1 MRHAGDFEARR
12 GFTFTVLEPDTERV
26 VGCVY
31 LYPSAS
37 PDHDVEVQSWV
48 RADRAGLDRPLARR
62 GSVARERLA
71 LGEPGPA
78 TGAWA
83 AVAPACHHGVM
94 RSRPAS
100 HLASLGASLLLV
112 ASLAACDGRAPAR
125 DEERS
130 AESAA
135 APSTP
140 TVPPTPSEELGLA
153 AGWGPARAELDRA
166 ARIVE
171 RMELP
176 DLAGQVIVAD
186 WQGTAAPVRMVR
198 DLHLGGVIAFSAN
211 VASADQVRGIN
222 RTLARQV
229 PRKWPLFLSVDQEG
243 GVVERLRGAA
253 TRFPAF
259 MSTGAADDAGLTQ
272 ATYAAGAA
280 ELRGLGFTV
289 DFAPDADV
297 TSGPGDP
304 TIGSRSA
311 SSRPGVVAEHVVAAA
326 TGFSAAGVLPVIK
339 HFPGHGSVP
348 ADSHLTLPVQTRTRA
363 ELEASDFVP
372 FARGVEAGLPAVM
385 VGHIDVRAIDPG
397 VPSSLSRK
405 VVTGLLRDELG
416 FDGLVVTDSLEMAA
430 VTRGRDPGRTAVQA
444 LRAGSDVLLMPLSPA
459 LARAALVRAI
469 RRGDLPRRRLEQAAA
484 RQIALLTH
492 LSSGARKA
500 RVAAPEAS
508 RRLSAAA
515 VTVTDGAC
523 SGRLV
528 GDVVHAYGDP
538 GAVGTFTPAAQ
549 AAGITVLARRSPPT
563 GLTTATPRPE
573 RRKKERKRA
582 HQQRLRAWAMAEAR
596 RERRLDAWN
605 AREEARLAA
614 GTQIGFTGFR
624 DAPVDGQ
631 VAVATDSPW
640 VLGRMSAPTRIAT
653 YGDTPAAM
661 QVLVEVLTGQ
671 AAAPGRLPVTV
682 PGVARPGC

>member
-1 MRHAGDFEARR
+1 
-12 GFTFTVLEPDTERV
+12 
-26 VGCVY
+26 
-31 LYPSAS
+31 
-37 PDHDVEVQSWV
+37 
-48 RADRAGLDRPLARR
+48 
-62 GSVARERLA
+62 
-71 LGEPGPA
+71 
-78 TGAWA
+78 
-83 AVAPACHHGVM
+83 M

-100 HLASLGASLLLV
+100 HLASLGASLALV
-112 ASLAACDGRAPAR
+112 ASLTACDGQDPRG

-130 AESAA
+130 AEGAA
-135 APSTP
+135 ATSTP
-140 TVPPTPSEELGLA
+140 TVPPTPSERLGLA
-153 AGWGPARAELDRA
+153 DGWGPDRADLDRA
-166 ARIVE
+166 ARIVG
-171 RMELP
+171 RMRLP

-211 VASADQVRGIN
+211 VASADQVRTVN
-222 RTLARQV
+222 RTLTRQV
-229 PRKWPLFLSVDQEG
+229 PRKWPLFLGVDQEG

-259 MSTGAADDAGLTQ
+259 MSTGAAGDPGLTREV
-272 ATYAAGAA
+272 YAAGAG

-326 TGFSAAGVLPVIK
+326 TGYASAGVIPVIK

-348 ADSHLTLPVQTRTRA
+348 ADSHLTLPVQTRTRT
-363 ELEASDFVP
+363 ELEASDLVP

-385 VGHIDVRAIDPG
+385 VGHLDVRAVDPR

-416 FDGLVVTDSLEMAA
+416 FEGLVVTDSLEMAA

-444 LRAGSDVLLMPLSPA
+444 LRAGSDVLLMPPSPA
-459 LARAALVRAI
+459 VARAALVRAV
-469 RRGDLPRRRLEQAAA
+469 RSGDLPRRRLEQAAA
-484 RQIALLTH
+484 RQVALLTH
-492 LSSGARKA
+492 LSGPGEARGS
-500 RVAAPEAS
+500 APAAS

-528 GDVVHAYGDP
+528 GEAVHAYGDP
-538 GAVGTFTPAAQ
+538 GAVATFTPAAQ
-549 AAGITVLARRSPPT
+549 AAGITVLARRPPPAS
-563 GLTTATPRPE
+563 LATAEPRPE

-582 HQQRLRAWAMAEAR
+582 YERRVRAWAKAENR
-596 RERRLDAWN
+596 REQRLGAWN
-605 AREEARLAA
+605 AGEDARLAA
-614 GTQIGFTGFR
+614 GTQVGFTGFK
-624 DAPVDGQ
+624 DAPVDGE

-640 VLGRMSAPTRIAT
+640 VLGRVGAPTRIAT

-671 AAAPGRLPVTV
+671 ATAPGRLPVVV

>member
-1 MRHAGDFEARR
+1 M
-12 GFTFTVLEPDTERV
+12 VP
-26 VGCVY
+26 
-31 LYPSAS
+31 
-37 PDHDVEVQSWV
+37 
-48 RADRAGLDRPLARR
+48 
-62 GSVARERLA
+62 
-71 LGEPGPA
+71 
-78 TGAWA
+78 
-83 AVAPACHHGVM
+83 CHHVVM

-100 HLASLGASLLLV
+100 PLVSLGASLVMV
-112 ASLAACDGRAPAR
+112 ASLAACDGQDPGGG
-125 DEERS
+125 EERT
-130 AESAA
+130 AESTAA
-135 APSTP
+135 TSTP

-153 AGWGPARAELDRA
+153 EGWGPAPAELDRA
-166 ARIVE
+166 ARIVG
-171 RMELP
+171 RMRLP

-211 VASADQVRGIN
+211 VASAEQVRAVN
-222 RTLARQV
+222 RTLTRQV
-229 PRKWPLFLSVDQEG
+229 RRTWPLFLGVDQEG

-253 TRFPAF
+253 TRFPTF
-259 MSTGAADDAGLTQ
+259 MSTGAAGDATLTQ
-272 ATYAAGAA
+272 EAYAAGAA

-311 SSRPGVVAEHVVAAA
+311 SSRPKVVAEHVVAAA
-326 TGFSAAGVLPVIK
+326 TGFSTAGVLPVVK

-348 ADSHLTLPVQTRTRA
+348 ADSHLTLPVQGRSKA
-363 ELEASDFVP
+363 QLEASDLVP
-372 FARGVEAGLPAVM
+372 FARGIEAGLPAVM
-385 VGHIDVRAIDPG
+385 VGHLDVRAVDPR

-444 LRAGSDVLLMPLSPA
+444 LRAGSDVLLMPPSPA
-459 LARAALVRAI
+459 VARAALVRAV
-469 RRGDLPRRRLEQAAA
+469 RSGTLPRRRLEQAAA

-492 LSSGARKA
+492 LAASGQQPRQAPG
-500 RVAAPEAS
+500 AAAGAS

-528 GDVVHAYGDP
+528 GDVVHPYGDP
-538 GAVGTFTPAAQ
+538 SAVGAFAPAAE
-549 AAGITVLARRSPPT
+549 AAGITVLARRSPPA
-563 GLTTATPRPE
+563 GLTSAKPRPD

-582 HQQRLRAWAMAEAR
+582 YQRRVRAWEKAEAR
-596 RERRLDAWN
+596 RERRLDAWS
-605 AREEARLAA
+605 AAEDARLAA
-614 GTQIGFTGFR
+614 GTQIGFTGYR

-640 VLGRMSAPTRIAT
+640 VLGRVTAPTRIAT

-671 AAAPGRLPVTV
+671 APAPGRLPVDV

>member
-1 MRHAGDFEARR
+1 
-12 GFTFTVLEPDTERV
+12 
-26 VGCVY
+26 
-31 LYPSAS
+31 
-37 PDHDVEVQSWV
+37 
-48 RADRAGLDRPLARR
+48 
-62 GSVARERLA
+62 
-71 LGEPGPA
+71 
-78 TGAWA
+78 
-83 AVAPACHHGVM
+83 M

-100 HLASLGASLLLV
+100 HLVSLGASLVLV
-112 ASLAACDGRAPAR
+112 ASLAACDGQDPAG
-125 DEERS
+125 DEEKS
-130 AESAA
+130 AETAA
-135 APSTP
+135 ATSTP

-153 AGWGPARAELDRA
+153 EGWGPTQAELDRA
-166 ARIVE
+166 ARIVG
-171 RMELP
+171 RMKLP

-186 WQGTAAPVRMVR
+186 WQGTDAPVRMVR

-211 VASADQVRGIN
+211 VASTEQVRAVN
-222 RTLARQV
+222 RTLTRQV
-229 PRKWPLFLSVDQEG
+229 PRKWPLFLGVDQEG

-253 TRFPAF
+253 TRFPTF
-259 MSTGAADDAGLTQ
+259 MSTGAAGDAGLTQ
-272 ATYAAGAA
+272 EAYAAGAA
-280 ELRGLGFTV
+280 ELRALGFTV

-326 TGFSAAGVLPVIK
+326 TGFSTAGVLPVIK

-348 ADSHLTLPVQTRTRA
+348 ADSHLSLPVQGRTKA
-363 ELEASDFVP
+363 QLEASDLVP

-385 VGHIDVRAIDPG
+385 VGHLDVRAVDPR

-416 FDGLVVTDSLEMAA
+416 FAGLVVTDSLEMAA

-444 LRAGSDVLLMPLSPA
+444 LRAGSDVQLMPPA
-459 LARAALVRAI
+459 PAVARAAVVRAV
-469 RRGDLPRRRLEQAAA
+469 RGGTLPRRRLEQAAA

-492 LSSGARKA
+492 L
-500 RVAAPEAS
+500 AASEQPPSPAPGSAAAAS

-538 GAVGTFTPAAQ
+538 GAVATFTPAAQ
-549 AAGITVLARRSPPT
+549 AAGITVLARRSPPAD
-563 GLTTATPRPE
+563 LTSAKPRPD

-582 HQQRLRAWAMAEAR
+582 YQRRVRAWETAEAR
-596 RERRLDAWN
+596 RERRLDAWQ
-605 AREEARLAA
+605 ASEDARLAA
-614 GTQIGFTGFR
+614 GTQIGFTGYR

-640 VLGRMSAPTRIAT
+640 VLGRVTAPTRIAT

-671 AAAPGRLPVTV
+671 APAPGRLPVDV
-682 PGVARPGC
+682 PGVGRPGC